1 MISKKAISLNS
12 MRQLRL
18 LERSSRETKMNQVRK
33 RRLEE
38 LIREEISKMITFGEI
53 KDPRV
58 NSFLSITRVEASQD
72 GSHAKVFVSSLDD
85 IEGHLDEAI
94 IGLSH
99 AAGFVQS
106 IIAKR
111 VRLRL
116 TPVLTFVAD
125 RSLKEG
131 FELTEKL
138 KDLLK

>member
-1 MISKKAISLNS
+1 LNS

>member
-1 MISKKAISLNS
+1 MNS

>member
-1 MISKKAISLNS
+1 MNF

-18 LERSSRETKMNQVRK
+18 LERSNREIKMNQVRK

-94 IGLSH
+94 VGLSH

-106 IIAKR
+106 LIAKR

-125 RSLKEG
+125 HSLKEG

>member
-1 MISKKAISLNS
+1 
-12 MRQLRL
+12 
-18 LERSSRETKMNQVRK
+18 MNQVRK

-94 IGLSH
+94 VGLSY

-106 IIAKR
+106 LIAKR

-125 RSLKEG
+125 HSLKEG

>member
-1 MISKKAISLNS
+1 
-12 MRQLRL
+12 
-18 LERSSRETKMNQVRK
+18 MNQVRK

-116 TPVLTFVAD
+116 TPLLTFVAD